1 MSSIRQ
7 KALAEFS
14 IHEAQRFHKDDRPVS
29 AYFGCNVFDSHKME
43 KYLSKET
50 FKKVSEAISEG
61 KKIDR
66 SIANEV
72 AEGMKNWAVEMGA
85 THYTHLFNPLTDSTA
100 EKHEAFISKTKMG
113 EPFENF
119 KGSALVQQE
128 PDASSFPSGGM
139 RSTFE
144 ARGYSAWDPSSP
156 AFILDQTLCI
166 PTIFVSYT
174 GQALDMKIPHL
185 KSLQALDKAATSVV
199 NLFDPDVK
207 KVSVNL
213 GLEQEY
219 FLVDDAL
226 YEARPDLQICD
237 RTLMGHTAAK
247 DQQLDDHYF
256 GAIPQ
261 RVLDY
266 MKDFETEA
274 YKLGIMLK
282 TRHNE
287 VAPNQFECA
296 PEFCEANLAVDQNNL
311 LMILMRKIASR
322 HHLRVIFHE
331 KPFAGVNGSGKHC
344 NWSMCTDKGTNLLSP
359 SATPGRNLQFLSVLV
374 SVLRGV
380 YKHHY
385 LMMAG
390 VASLNNFYRLG
401 GNEAPPAIMSVFIG
415 STIDKVLNEIESLGT
430 AENDQA
436 TELAKLDIVN
446 KIPEILPDNTDRNRT
461 SPFAFTGNRFEFRAV
476 GSSVNVASADYI
488 LNTIV
493 AEQLTLFRQ
502 RVDTYIQSGV
512 EKQEAIMKV
521 IREFIVESKP
531 IRFEGNGYSDEW
543 RKEAAAR
550 GLRGINDV
558 PEAYD
563 ELVISE
569 TVEMFDSQ
577 GVLSREEIEARR
589 EVLDENFTKKLQ
601 IESRVMCDLTINHI
615 IPTAIKYQ
623 NVLLKNVQM
632 MKDVLGDSEEAFKES
647 AQPNIDTIKKISG
660 YIGVMHQGVHDM
672 VEARKEG
679 NKIEDYVKKAH
690 VYSKTVLPYMDVI
703 RDKADKLEMIVD
715 DELWP
720 LPKYRELQFLK

>member
-1 MSSIRQ
+1 MPKISLKAQSIPSSPIRKLVPLADAAAERGLTVYHLNIGQ
-7 KALAEFS
+7 PDVPSPSIVFDALHDCDMKLVSYTNSAGNLS
-14 IHEAQRFHKDDRPVS
+14 YRKGLAKYYQNLGLDVDHKDIIVTT
-29 AYFGCNVFDSHKME
+29 GG
-43 KYLSKET
+43 
-50 FKKVSEAISEG
+50 SEAISIVIG
-61 KKIDR
+61 ITCDKGDDI
-66 SIANEV
+66 IV
-72 AEGMKNWAVEMGA
+72 C
-85 THYTHLFNPLTDSTA
+85 
-100 EKHEAFISKTKMG
+100 
-113 EPFENF
+113 EPFYTNY
-119 KGSALVQQE
+119 K
-128 PDASSFPSGGM
+128 
-139 RSTFE
+139 
-144 ARGYSAWDPSSP
+144 
-156 AFILDQTLCI
+156 TL
-166 PTIFVSYT
+166 
-174 GQALDMKIPHL
+174 A
-185 KSLQALDKAATSVV
+185 
-199 NLFDPDVK
+199 
-207 KVSVNL
+207 
-213 GLEQEY
+213 
-219 FLVDDAL
+219 
-226 YEARPDLQICD
+226 
-237 RTLMGHTAAK
+237 
-247 DQQLDDHYF
+247 
-256 GAIPQ
+256 
-261 RVLDY
+261 
-266 MKDFETEA
+266 
-274 YKLGIMLK
+274 MLK

-415 STIDKVLNEIESLGT
+415 STIDKVLNEIDSLGT

-502 RVDTYIQSGV
+502 RVDTYIRNGV

-563 ELVISE
+563 ELVTSE
-569 TVEMFDSQ
+569 TVEMFESQ